1 MRTRTK
7 ANKNLVCIY
16 CRSNKVIRHG
26 KTSTGNPRYR
36 CRQCERTWVQEKTET
51 FRPDIVSLVEAYLS
65 GKTFRDLV
73 EIYKSSPLR
82 INKKVREFL
91 ENCPHWE
98 EYLDVCVPKHNVKLA
113 FLIGRTF
120 AAATKQKNE
129 HRMFLAMA
137 VDALSN
143 VVLGFEI
150 SEFDNFHTWYKL
162 LSRMND
168 RGIECPTFMTN
179 GSVHIE
185 EAILKAYPKSNIRLL
200 FHSNYRDRELMCCL
214 SRLQINQKLIND
226 AIVAFQICSNQNL
239 NKYLKINNNKY
250 FEDMLRNSQE
260 SFYRR
265 LRERMDN
272 KNKIRIEGIYNAF
285 QARFEKFHM
294 LKSDPFPLANGWIA
308 RWMTQNLEIGFSRL
322 SIYMQIP
329 ATTSLKLFSCGQT
342 PQIQFLTSDS
352 PKLKN
357 FIVEVSARAL
367 QLPIFYNRCE
377 MKLDKC
383 SLYY

>member
-1 MRTRTK
+1 MRIRTK
-7 ANKNLVCIY
+7 TTENFMCIY

-26 KTSTGNPRYR
+26 KTSTGKPRYR
-36 CRQCERTWVQEKTET
+36 CRQCGRTWVQEKTET
-51 FRPDIVSLVEAYLS
+51 VRPDIESLVEAYLS
-65 GKTFRDLV
+65 GRTFRDLV

-82 INKKVREFL
+82 INKKIREFL
-91 ENCPHWE
+91 ANCPHWE
-98 EYLDVCVPKHNVKLA
+98 EYLDVCVPKHYVKLA
-113 FLIGRTF
+113 FLVGRTF

-137 VDALSN
+137 IDALSN

-150 SEFDNFHTWYKL
+150 SEFDNFHVWYTL
-162 LSRMND
+162 LSRMKD

-185 EAILKAYPKSNIRLL
+185 EALSKTYSSSNIRLL
-200 FHSNYRDRELMCCL
+200 FHRGYRDREISCCL
-214 SRLQINQKLIND
+214 SRLQINQKLFND
-226 AIVAFQICSNQNL
+226 AIVAFQICNNQNL
-239 NKYLKINNNKY
+239 NRYLKMNNNKY
-250 FEDMLRNSQE
+250 FEEILRGSTE
-260 SFYRR
+260 FFCRR
-265 LRERMDN
+265 LRERMEN

-285 QARFEKFHM
+285 QTRFEKFHM

-308 RWMTQNLEIGFSRL
+308 LRMTQILEIGFSRL

-329 ATTSLKLFSCGQT
+329 ATTSLKLFSCGQA

-357 FIVEVSARAL
+357 FIIEVSARAL

-377 MKLDKC
+377 MKLDRC
-383 SLYY
+383 SLY